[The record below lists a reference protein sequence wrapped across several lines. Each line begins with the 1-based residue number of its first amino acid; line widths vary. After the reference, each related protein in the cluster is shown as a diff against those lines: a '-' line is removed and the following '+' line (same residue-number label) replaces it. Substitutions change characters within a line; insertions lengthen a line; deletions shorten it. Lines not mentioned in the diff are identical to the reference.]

1 MTTVFHVSL
10 STFKSSSFQ
19 SVLVY
24 LSDHFLEMEFMGQK
38 IPLYRKAI
46 AILWYR
52 KLYTS
57 LMLW

>member
-46 AILWYR
+46 AIL
-52 KLYTS
+52 
-57 LMLW
+57 